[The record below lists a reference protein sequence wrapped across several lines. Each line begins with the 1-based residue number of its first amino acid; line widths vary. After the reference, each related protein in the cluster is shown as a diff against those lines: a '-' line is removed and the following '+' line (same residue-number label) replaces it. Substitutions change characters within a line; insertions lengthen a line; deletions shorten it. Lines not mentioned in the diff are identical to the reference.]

1 MKYYLKYHVKVHD
14 SKYREFLNVVEN
26 ISNKHKPDKCSSRM
40 AFQSIDDMHIFEY
53 VEVWKERECLK
64 EYLNSNEF
72 KSLQGAFELL
82 TVVKN
87 FSITESIELEKST
100 LFHDIE

>member
-14 SKYREFLNVVEN
+14 SKYREFLNVLEN
-26 ISNKHKPDKCSSRM
+26 MLSKQKSAKCESRM
-40 AFQSIDDMHIFEY
+40 AFQSISDIHIFEY
-53 VEVWKERECLK
+53 MEEWSDKASLK
-64 EYLNSNEF
+64 EYLKFNEF

-87 FSITESIELEKST
+87 FSITESIELEK
-100 LFHDIE
+100 